1 MRWTCLL
8 FWPGLCYTHCHGSYR
23 QLLLEMGATLTLRS
37 RDVCWKT
44 RQTSNRLDLATRAP
58 AVFQCVGLED
68 AGTNVCVF
76 FVNLNIRSNRIIR
89 SNMKQV
95 VLLRNEAFKGQYS
108 ILRGIWQIKT
118 RFLGSSWVSKM
129 RPCMHAVNQSTEVNT
144 VGSRHHLIRNLGETE
159 RYIEVSYS
167 SVAHKWMASFHLSW
181 IDDFGGG
188 NIISDQKEELLCSVP
203 RFEPSKV
210 GLCVRSWWHSTADRS
225 PIRPIKPLCR
235 ISIIMSRV
243 FSPVHDHILT
253 IRFGWESLDQF
264 PQQPWHHGRPD
275 LGRKGRWE
283 GQQGQDAK
291 VKCMEDWCSEP
302 RCMLMLV
309 QNQNVCGVLVR
320 PSSPKVQMVRR
331 RPILHELHCLPAEG
345 AHSNAAAK
353 RKKVLDYSASR
364 SLWVWVWSLRELLI
378 WTLALAAVDGYF
390 N

>member
-1 MRWTCLL
+1 MPWTCLL
-8 FWPGLCYTHCHGSYR
+8 FWPGLCYTHCHGTYR
-23 QLLLEMGATLTLRS
+23 QLLLEMGTLTLRS

-68 AGTNVCVF
+68 AGTDVCVF

-95 VLLRNEAFKGQYS
+95 VLLRVEAFKGQYS

-118 RFLGSSWVSKM
+118 RFLGSNWVSKM
-129 RPCMHAVNQSTEVNT
+129 RPCMQAVNQSTEVNT

-159 RYIEVSYS
+159 RHIEVSYS

-188 NIISDQKEELLCSVP
+188 NIISDQKEELLCSAP

-210 GLCVRSWWHSTADRS
+210 GLCVRSWWHSTADRN

-235 ISIIMSRV
+235 ISIIPSRV
-243 FSPVHDHILT
+243 FSPVHDDILT

-291 VKCMEDWCSEP
+291 IKCMEDWCSEHADACP
-302 RCMLMLV
+302 ESECLRCPCAAFFS
-309 QNQNVCGVLVR
+309 Q
-320 PSSPKVQMVRR
+320 SPNGSEKTSIA
-331 RPILHELHCLPAEG
+331 PTPLL
-345 AHSNAAAK
+345 
-353 RKKVLDYSASR
+353 ASR
-364 SLWVWVWSLRELLI
+364 RCTFECSSETEESPGRQCLEISMGLGLEFVWAFDFNVGVGGGWWV
-378 WTLALAAVDGYF
+378 
-390 N
+390 